1 MKQSHY
7 RAFNVVLLLIFFIFV
22 YVPFQPILSDQ
33 SWFQFLIGGLTLYA
47 MIYIGFGSLFRAWL
61 LLTFFPISLLI
72 LPIFRSNPY
81 RKMACVDC
89 QRNIQ
94 KTDYAYLARPS
105 TSWLNRLGIQYDLF
119 WTYEGTCMHFDCP
132 QLGRVQLHQHQ
143 RHYVWVSMNTIN
155 NWKNKRH
162 WQIYD
167 AEDEC
172 VKQHLVKIGQQTISL
187 KSIKG

>member
-7 RAFNVVLLLIFFIFV
+7 RAFNVVLLLIIFIFV
-22 YVPFQPILSDQ
+22 YAPLQPILSDQ
-33 SWFQFLIGGLTLYA
+33 SWFQFLIGVLTLYA

-61 LLTFFPISLLI
+61 LLTFFPISLFI
-72 LPIFRSNPY
+72 LPFFRSNPY

-89 QRNIQ
+89 HRNIQ
-94 KTDYAYLARPS
+94 KTDYAFLARPS

-119 WTYEGTCMHFDCP
+119 WTYEGTCMQSDCP

-143 RHYVWVSMNTIN
+143 RHYVWVTMNTIN
-155 NWKNKRH
+155 DWKNKRQ

-167 AEDEC
+167 AEDEW
-172 VKQHLVKIGQQTISL
+172 VKQHLVKVGRSMKMPT
-187 KSIKG
+187 